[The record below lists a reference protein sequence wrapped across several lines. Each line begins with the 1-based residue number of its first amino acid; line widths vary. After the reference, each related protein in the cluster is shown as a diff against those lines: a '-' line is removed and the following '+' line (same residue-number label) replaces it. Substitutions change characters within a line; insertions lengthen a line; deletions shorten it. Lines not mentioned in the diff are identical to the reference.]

1 MIQHPVYAGI
11 GSRSTPPDVLQA
23 MRSIG
28 HTLAEMGWILRSG
41 NAPGADLAFQEGA
54 WQHLITIPEQE
65 VPRVEVYLPWRE
77 FGAGDRVQPSTR
89 WYNSPTPDAI
99 GLAFEVHPSGR
110 RLSRGATA
118 LHARNGHQ
126 ILGYD
131 LASPVDAV
139 ICWTPDGAE
148 TLDAINRGTGG
159 TGQGLR
165 VARLKAPDAQ
175 IFNLASPGR
184 LPALQSFIMETA

>member
-1 MIQHPVYAGI
+1 MRPLTYAGI

-28 HTLAEMGWILRSG
+28 YTLAERGWILRSG

-54 WQHLITIPEQE
+54 WEYLIQIPEQD
-65 VPRVEVYLPWRE
+65 VPHVEVYLPWRE
-77 FGAGDRVQPSTR
+77 FGAGDRVRPSTR
-89 WYNSPTPDAI
+89 WYSSPTPDAI
-99 GLAFEVHPSGR
+99 ELAFEIHPTGR

-126 ILGYD
+126 ILGRD
-131 LASPVDAV
+131 LASPVDAI
-139 ICWTPDGAE
+139 ICWTPDGAQDL
-148 TLDAINRGTGG
+148 TSINRGTGG

-165 VARLKAPDAQ
+165 VGCLRAPDAQ
-175 IFNLASPGR
+175 IFNLARPGR
-184 LPALQSFIMETA
+184 LIELQSYIMEAA